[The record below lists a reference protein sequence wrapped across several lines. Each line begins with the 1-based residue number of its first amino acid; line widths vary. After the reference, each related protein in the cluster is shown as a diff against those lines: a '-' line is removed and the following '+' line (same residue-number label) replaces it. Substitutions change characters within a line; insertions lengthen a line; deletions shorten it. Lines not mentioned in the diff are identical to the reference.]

1 MVSEVI
7 LDDYVLKV
15 LDLKECD
22 IEEDNQVLKKIQFD
36 FKVRGGNEYHDV
48 TVLLYKTTFDVKV
61 PELDLAFKG
70 TIINYSTSRTDFS
83 DERNVADFHLEIV
96 EVK

>member
-1 MVSEVI
+1 LITEVI

-15 LDLKECD
+15 LNFEECSVKEND
-22 IEEDNQVLKKIQFD
+22 KEMKTIRFD

-61 PELDLAFKG
+61 PTRDLDFKG
-70 TIINYSTSRTDFS
+70 TIINYSTSRSDFE
-83 DERNVADFHLEIV
+83 DENTEADFHLEIL

>member
-1 MVSEVI
+1 MVNEVI
-7 LDDYVLKV
+7 LDDYVLNV
-15 LDLKECD
+15 LDLKECV
-22 IEEDNQVLKKIQFD
+22 IEKDYQKLKTIQFD

-83 DERNVADFHLEIV
+83 DESNVADFHLEIV